1 MAFIV
6 GKSVLPRG
14 TPAHRLGYAVE
25 HEQCTTAARCA
36 STGAHAPEMHARA
49 TRHFKTHFW
58 TWAVYLPFAYA
69 PLSVACVRER
79 IYIYI
84 YIIYIQSR
92 LC

>member
-36 STGAHAPEMHARA
+36 STGAHAPVTGDAPARDKA
-49 TRHFKTHFW
+49 LLKTHFW
-58 TWAVYLPFAYA
+58 TWAVYLPVAYA

-79 IYIYI
+79 TIY
-84 YIIYIQSR
+84 IYIQSR

>member
-36 STGAHAPEMHARA
+36 STHDRSACTGDARA
-49 TRHFKTHFW
+49 RDKALQDPLLDLGRLL
-58 TWAVYLPFAYA
+58 AV
-69 PLSVACVRER
+69 CV
-79 IYIYI
+79 
-84 YIIYIQSR
+84 
-92 LC
+92 CAA